1 MEFAAL
7 LRRYPHVNEFLG
19 LKDPSI
25 CPFLESILE
34 VHEEITDKEL
44 IAKCY
49 EEAHWEIAD
58 LIVYNKHPELYD
70 ERTIFNWEIDEI
82 VEMEVLEGKIV
93 ADVGAGSGQ
102 LSFLLAEFAETVF
115 AFESIASFRSFMRQR
130 AARNGI
136 TNLFVLDGI
145 LESIQL
151 PDNSLDMLFTSNSI
165 GWNIEKE
172 LQEIER
178 VVKRNG

>member
-1 MEFAAL
+1 
-7 LRRYPHVNEFLG
+7 
-19 LKDPSI
+19 
-25 CPFLESILE
+25 
-34 VHEEITDKEL
+34 
-44 IAKCY
+44 
-49 EEAHWEIAD
+49 
-58 LIVYNKHPELYD
+58 
-70 ERTIFNWEIDEI
+70 
-82 VEMEVLEGKIV
+82 
-93 ADVGAGSGQ
+93 
-102 LSFLLAEFAETVF
+102 
-115 AFESIASFRSFMRQR
+115 MRQR